1 MQSYQLQLDTNVKD
15 QLGEKYDFYQF
26 LSFPIK
32 DSLDDSSIVYDT
44 NQIKMIYHSQNCNF
58 VIVKRLWIIKS
69 IIFYDF
75 MLKDLTN
82 LWDKHF

>member
-58 VIVKRLWIIKS
+58 VIVKWL
-69 IIFYDF
+69 
-75 MLKDLTN
+75 
-82 LWDKHF
+82 